1 MLIVNGQTYTV
12 EFNRNGAPSKGFIVG
27 RLTSNN
33 HRFVANTS
41 NTRSLEQLS
50 SGTREPIGRT
60 GWVKSDDLGRNSF
73 VFDDPSRL

>member
-12 EFNRNGAPSKGFIVG
+12 EFNRNGTPSKGFIVG

-41 NTRSLEQLS
+41 DARSLEQLS

-60 GWVKSDDLGRNSF
+60 GWVKSDDLGRNLF
-73 VFDDPSRL
+73 VFGDLSRL